1 MVTFWLIST
10 SVCHSV
16 CLFCSFFSKFG
27 RNCELYN
34 KTNKKDKC
42 SPSLS
47 MCDFLALSCLSD
59 MQCSHW
65 WSICGLALEILDEV
79 QQSYPVD
86 PLEDYCNLRKIHI

>member
-1 MVTFWLIST
+1 
-10 SVCHSV
+10 
-16 CLFCSFFSKFG
+16 
-27 RNCELYN
+27 
-34 KTNKKDKC
+34 
-42 SPSLS
+42 
-47 MCDFLALSCLSD
+47 